1 MNSLAEP
8 EWTVGGVIEA
18 LVRILRDVEVKV
30 RPVVGRR
37 LGELGL
43 VGRVGG
49 EHHHGRLGDRGRD
62 CGGRGQ
68 YS

>member
-8 EWTVGGVIEA
+8 EGPVGGVIEA
-18 LVRILRDVEVKV
+18 LVRILRDVEVEV
-30 RPVVGRR
+30 RPVVGSR

-68 YS
+68 YC

>member
-8 EWTVGGVIEA
+8 EGPVGGVIEA
-18 LVRILRDVEVKV
+18 LVRILRDVEVEV
-30 RPVVGRR
+30 WPVVGSR

-49 EHHHGRLGDRGRD
+49 EHHHGRLGYRGRD
-62 CGGRGQ
+62 CRGRGQ
-68 YS
+68 YC